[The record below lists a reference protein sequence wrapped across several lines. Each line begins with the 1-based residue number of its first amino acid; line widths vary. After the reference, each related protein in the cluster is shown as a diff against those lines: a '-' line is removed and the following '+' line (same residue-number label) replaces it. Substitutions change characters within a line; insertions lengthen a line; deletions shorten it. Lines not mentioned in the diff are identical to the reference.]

1 MRLEDLLKP
10 VSADAPC
17 GPDLLA
23 EDDPDF
29 ADYYYSVEDRLPTS
43 YFNVARG
50 TLFDPRSV
58 DLNAETAQIEALLKR
73 SRDIRLLV
81 LEAKFQILA
90 GRFKGF
96 AGAVAAI
103 AALLEA
109 FPADLNP
116 RVEEDEID
124 RRNALEELD
133 TLATV
138 VTPLEYAVLITDRR
152 AGDITFRAWA
162 TGAGRITPREG
173 EAAGDAAGAE
183 TALGGSENAAAVDA
197 LHEGLVGTLAALDR
211 IRALCRA
218 GTPSFA
224 PTFERL
230 PARLGEML
238 DLVRRARPDLDPE
251 GAAAAAETPAAE
263 GAAPKA
269 AADEAAPAPAMA
281 AAPVEIPGLPDH
293 AAARRLLES
302 VERYFAQY
310 EPSALALVLVTQARL
325 LIGRPLVEALDVLLE
340 GEAER
345 AQLGFGSQAG
355 FVIPMARMRALS
367 EQAGIAGAPDGDGD
381 GAPAPEI
388 SGRDQAGA
396 ALKAVEDFFR
406 VREPASPIPI
416 LLFKARNSISKDFH
430 AILRELLPDAED

>member
-1 MRLEDLLKP
+1 MRLDDLLKP

-50 TLFDPRSV
+50 ALFDPRSV
-58 DLNAETAQIEALLKR
+58 DLKAESAQIDALLKR

-90 GRFKGF
+90 GRLGGF
-96 AGAVAAI
+96 AGAVAAV
-103 AALLEA
+103 AALIET
-109 FPADLNP
+109 FPEDLNP
-116 RVEEDEID
+116 RMGEDEID

-138 VTPLEYAVLITDRR
+138 VAPLEYAVLVADRR

-162 TGAGRITPREG
+162 TGAGRIPPREG
-173 EAAGDAAGAE
+173 EEAGDAAGVEA
-183 TALGGSENAAAVDA
+183 ALGASENAEAVAA
-197 LHEGLVGTLAALDR
+197 LHGALADTLAALDR
-211 IRALCRA
+211 IRAACRA
-218 GTPSFA
+218 GSPSFA

-230 PARLGEML
+230 PARLAEML

-251 GAAAAAETPAAE
+251 AAAETPAGEGPPADTPPE
-263 GAAPKA
+263 AGAA
-269 AADEAAPAPAMA
+269 AAPA
-281 AAPVEIPGLPDH
+281 APVAEIPGLPDH
-293 AAARRLLES
+293 AAARRLLEG

-367 EQAGIAGAPDGDGD
+367 EQAGIGETPGAESE
-381 GAPAPEI
+381 APAVPGI
-388 SGRDQAGA
+388 TGRDQAGA
-396 ALKAVEDFFR
+396 ALKAAEDFFR
-406 VREPASPIPI
+406 LREPASPIPI

-430 AILRELLPDAED
+430 AILRELLPDSED